1 MVWICA
7 EEGQLIYGT
16 KNVQYGATRKEE
28 KRKTSEKVHGC
39 SDGGR
44 AEGLCNRR
52 GC

>member
-1 MVWICA
+1 MRR
-7 EEGQLIYGT
+7 GGT
-16 KNVQYGATRKEE
+16 VDIWDKE

-52 GC
+52 GCEGEIRGCGDT